1 MNRTKDAIIEAF
13 WDLLDERPF
22 HKITVKDIV
31 DRCQINRNT
40 FYYHFHDI
48 PELLEITVK
57 QEADDIIRSNSQ
69 FGSHLDCVKPFV
81 ELSLRRKRAL
91 LHIYRSLQREVLLK
105 EAERI
110 ATYAVTEYIR
120 TAAADLMIS
129 ERDNVLLIRFYKCL
143 LIGVMLDWL
152 DDGMQ
157 YDLLAAA
164 SRLAEL
170 FGDPGRQ
177 AYLNAAESFRETDFE

>member
-13 WDLLDERPF
+13 WELLDERPF
-22 HKITVKDIV
+22 NKITVKDIV

-48 PELLEITVK
+48 PELLENTVK
-57 QEADDIIRSNSQ
+57 READYIIQNNSQ
-69 FGSHLDCVKPFV
+69 FGSHLDCLKPFV

-91 LHIYRSLQREVLLK
+91 LHIYRSMQREIFLK
-105 EAERI
+105 EFERI
-110 ATYAVTEYIR
+110 ARYAVTEYID
-120 TAAADLMIS
+120 TVAADLTIS
-129 ERDNVLLIRFYKCL
+129 EEGRALLIRCYKWL
-143 LIGVMLDWL
+143 LIGIMLDWL

-157 YDLLAAA
+157 YDLFSAA

-177 AYLNAAESFRETDFE
+177 AFLNAAESFRQVDSE

>member
-13 WDLLDERPF
+13 WELLDERPF
-22 HKITVKDIV
+22 NKITVKDIV

-48 PELLEITVK
+48 PELMESTIK
-57 QEADDIIRSNSQ
+57 QEADYIIQNNSQ
-69 FGSHLDCVKPFV
+69 FGSHLDCLKPFI

-91 LHIYRSLQREVLLK
+91 LHIYRSVQREVFLK

-110 ATYAVTEYIR
+110 ARYAVTEYIH
-120 TAAADLMIS
+120 TVAADLTIS
-129 ERDNVLLIRFYKCL
+129 QQDSALLIRFYKCV

-177 AYLNAAESFRETDFE
+177 AYLNAAESFRQADSE